1 MTQISIT
8 RALTRVKV
16 IEKQL
21 EQLSYDKYV
30 RSVLEQDKDKKQS
43 EDFKAE
49 SKSNFDKFNSLF
61 DESVALQKA
70 IRKSNEDTLVK
81 ISGKE
86 MTVSEALIL
95 KSLIEHKQQ
104 LLSNIRDQNSNT
116 NNEIEKAETQI
127 ESKAQSFVQSLKT
140 ENQSQIDDAM
150 KVGRLSAT
158 KELRKVRL
166 TGLNV
171 EQILKE
177 DLEFVQE
184 FLVEVDYVL
193 SESNATTLIEI

>member
-1 MTQISIT
+1 MQSCY
-8 RALTRVKV
+8 
-16 IEKQL
+16 IECIIHL
-21 EQLSYDKYV
+21 P
-30 RSVLEQDKDKKQS
+30 
-43 EDFKAE
+43 
-49 SKSNFDKFNSLF
+49 NCSLLF
-61 DESVALQKA
+61 VTIYHL
-70 IRKSNEDTLVK
+70 K
-81 ISGKE
+81 IN
-86 MTVSEALIL
+86 A
-95 KSLIEHKQQ
+95 
-104 LLSNIRDQNSNT
+104 ND
-116 NNEIEKAETQI
+116 EIEKAETQI

>member
-43 EDFKAE
+43 EDFKSE

-70 IRKSNEDTLVK
+70 IRKSNEDTLVR

-95 KSLIEHKQQ
+95 KSLIEYKQQ
-104 LLSNIRDQNSNT
+104 LLSNIRDQNSNA

>member
-43 EDFKAE
+43 EDFKSE

-61 DESVALQKA
+61 DESVSLQKA
-70 IRKSNEDTLVK
+70 IRKSNEDTLVR

-104 LLSNIRDQNSNT
+104 LLSNIRDQNSNA

-127 ESKAQSFVQSLKT
+127 ESKAQAFVQSLKT

>member
-43 EDFKAE
+43 EDFKSE

-61 DESVALQKA
+61 DESVALQKV
-70 IRKSNEDTLVK
+70 IRKSNEDTLVR

-104 LLSNIRDQNSNT
+104 LLSNIRDQNSNA
-116 NNEIEKAETQI
+116 NNEIEKAEAQI

>member
-43 EDFKAE
+43 EDFKSE

-61 DESVALQKA
+61 DESVSLQKV
-70 IRKSNEDTLVK
+70 IRKSNEDTLVR

-104 LLSNIRDQNSNT
+104 LLSNIRDQNSNA

>member
-43 EDFKAE
+43 EDFKSE

-70 IRKSNEDTLVK
+70 IRKSNEDTLVR

-104 LLSNIRDQNSNT
+104 LLSNIRDQNSNA
-116 NNEIEKAETQI
+116 NNEIEKAESQI

-140 ENQSQIDDAM
+140 DIQSQIDDAM

>member
-43 EDFKAE
+43 EDFKSE

-104 LLSNIRDQNSNT
+104 LLSNIRDQNSNA

-127 ESKAQSFVQSLKT
+127 ESKAQAFVQSLKT

>member
-43 EDFKAE
+43 EDFKSE

-61 DESVALQKA
+61 DESVALQKV
-70 IRKSNEDTLVK
+70 IRKSNEDTLVR

-104 LLSNIRDQNSNT
+104 LLSNIRDQNSNA

-184 FLVEVDYVL
+184 FKG
-193 SESNATTLIEI
+193 

>member
-81 ISGKE
+81 ISGKD

-104 LLSNIRDQNSNT
+104 LLSNIRDQNSNA

-127 ESKAQSFVQSLKT
+127 ESKAQAFVQSLKT